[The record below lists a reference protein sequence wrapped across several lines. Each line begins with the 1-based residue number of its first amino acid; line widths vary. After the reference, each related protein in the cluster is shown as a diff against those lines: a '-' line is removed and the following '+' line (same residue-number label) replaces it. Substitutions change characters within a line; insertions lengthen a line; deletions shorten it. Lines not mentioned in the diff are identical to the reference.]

1 MILLVN
7 PALVVQKNDTF
18 TTGIIYMPVGLAIF
32 SGGLKELGVEHQ
44 ILDLFGL
51 NPSKCRKIA
60 ERWVF

>member
-32 SGGLKELGVEHQ
+32 SGGLKELGAEHQ
-44 ILDLFGL
+44 I
-51 NPSKCRKIA
+51 
-60 ERWVF
+60 